1 MIVNLEKSK
10 EEFLKYT
17 ENYDLENGNI
27 KRKQLHSLRVM
38 RISKEIAIGLNLNDD
53 EIKIATLIGLLHDIG
68 RFEQYTNYKT
78 FRDNDSIDH
87 GDLGAKILEKDIRNY
102 IETDKYDEII
112 IKAVKNHNK
121 YAIPKDLTG
130 ELLLFTKLIRD
141 ADKIDILY
149 ESIEIFNLGNE
160 LEVENSQISPQI
172 FEKICDK
179 KQIKRT
185 KNMQK
190 TPADTIVSFIA
201 FIFDINFKTSFQIIQ
216 RENYINQILDR
227 YNFKDKQTKEEVEKI
242 REIANNYI
250 KEKTLES
257 D

>member
-87 GDLGAKILEKDIRNY
+87 GDLGAKILEKDIRKY

-130 ELLLFTKLIRD
+130 ELLLFTKLVRD

-172 FEKICDK
+172 FEKI
-179 KQIKRT
+179 
-185 KNMQK
+185 
-190 TPADTIVSFIA
+190 
-201 FIFDINFKTSFQIIQ
+201 
-216 RENYINQILDR
+216 
-227 YNFKDKQTKEEVEKI
+227 
-242 REIANNYI
+242 
-250 KEKTLES
+250 
-257 D
+257 

>member
-17 ENYDLENGNI
+17 ESYDLQEEKI

-38 RISKEIAIGLNLNDD
+38 RISKEIAKGLNLNDD
-53 EIKIATLIGLLHDIG
+53 EIRIATLIGLLHDIA
-68 RFEQYTNYKT
+68 RFEQYTQYKT
-78 FRDNDSIDH
+78 FRDKDSIDH
-87 GDLGAKILEKDIRNY
+87 GDLGAKILEKDIRKY

-121 YAIPKDLTG
+121 YSIPKGLT
-130 ELLLFTKLIRD
+130 EEEIFFTKLVRD

-149 ESIEIFNLGNE
+149 EAVEIFDLGNE
-160 LEVENSQISPQI
+160 QEVENSQISPKF
-172 FEKICDK
+172 FEKICEK

-185 KNMQK
+185 KNMQM
-190 TPADTIVSFIA
+190 TPADRIVSFIA

-250 KEKTLES
+250 KEKALENN
-257 D
+257 

>member
-112 IKAVKNHNK
+112 IKAVKK
-121 YAIPKDLTG
+121 YLNVG
-130 ELLLFTKLIRD
+130 
-141 ADKIDILY
+141 
-149 ESIEIFNLGNE
+149 
-160 LEVENSQISPQI
+160 I
-172 FEKICDK
+172 FEDIQNKI
-179 KQIKRT
+179 T
-185 KNMQK
+185 
-190 TPADTIVSFIA
+190 
-201 FIFDINFKTSFQIIQ
+201 
-216 RENYINQILDR
+216 
-227 YNFKDKQTKEEVEKI
+227 
-242 REIANNYI
+242 NN
-250 KEKTLES
+250 
-257 D
+257 